1 MTSKCLRQNNKTQN
15 TKKNTLEYL
24 GTVLHRNQ
32 GYGRTEPSGNQSRS
46 VAKSNRNVFCSTFLF
61 VGKMENR
68 CVENAKGM
76 RNAEKTV
83 CFWGSGGGEA
93 SGGRFWNVWDVFF
106 MCSGVLVFF

>member
-46 VAKSNRNVFCSTFLF
+46 VAKSNRNVFGSTFLF

-68 CVENAKGM
+68 CVENACRGNEE
-76 RNAEKTV
+76 R
-83 CFWGSGGGEA
+83 GEDPQ
-93 SGGRFWNVWDVFF
+93 SVLLGVGGR
-106 MCSGVLVFF
+106 